1 MNDFGI
7 THDVQTRVTS
17 GTTNPRPTNA
27 DRIRAMSDK
36 ELAEVIECP
45 HGLDLEICSGKGTCL
60 DCCIDWL
67 RQPAGEGKSSRTHK
81 EEDNT

>member
-1 MNDFGI
+1 MI
-7 THDVQTRVTS
+7 ELKSVRT
-17 GTTNPRPTNA
+17 PTNG

-45 HGLDLEICSGKGTCL
+45 CGMNAELCVEEPTCL
-60 DCCIDWL
+60 DCCIAWL
-67 RQPAGEGKSSRTHK
+67 RQPAGEGKRRSRTHK